1 MCRGGGAITHGGTL
15 VMGARSITNGTV
27 RCARLGFVLTLP
39 LLVLILIFV
48 STTDVSA
55 ASIKLAWDP
64 SPEPLVTGYR
74 LYYGRSSGVYAVV
87 VDAGNRTDYTVTG
100 LDAGLTYYFT
110 ATAYTGA
117 GDESTFSNETSY
129 TIPGSS
135 PAPTPPSASSSSGGG
150 CFIATAAYGSGLAPE
165 VVTLREFRDRYLLTN
180 GPGQV
185 FVEWYYRVSPNAA
198 AFIAEHE
205 SLRTACTVGAGA
217 YYLWRE
223 IPGSGACGHC
233 ADPGGGH
240 CRETQEKKWLSE
252 EVTADS
258 KSPFHPPL

>member
-1 MCRGGGAITHGGTL
+1 MLSYLLSYIVRAGTFISSSIPSCSVRFVSSCVRGGSHHTWRYAGHGSEIHNQ
-15 VMGARSITNGTV
+15 RDS
-27 RCARLGFVLTLP
+27 RCARLAFVLTLP

-48 STTDVSA
+48 STPDVSA
-55 ASIKLAWDP
+55 ASIKLAWNP

-135 PAPTPPSASSSSGGG
+135 PAPDAAK
-150 CFIATAAYGSGLAPE
+150 CFIQQRRRMLHRHGG
-165 VVTLREFRDRYLLTN
+165 LRERACARGGDVA
-180 GPGQV
+180 G
-185 FVEWYYRVSPNAA
+185 VS
-198 AFIAEHE
+198 
-205 SLRTACTVGAGA
+205 
-217 YYLWRE
+217 
-223 IPGSGACGHC
+223 
-233 ADPGGGH
+233 
-240 CRETQEKKWLSE
+240 
-252 EVTADS
+252 
-258 KSPFHPPL
+258 